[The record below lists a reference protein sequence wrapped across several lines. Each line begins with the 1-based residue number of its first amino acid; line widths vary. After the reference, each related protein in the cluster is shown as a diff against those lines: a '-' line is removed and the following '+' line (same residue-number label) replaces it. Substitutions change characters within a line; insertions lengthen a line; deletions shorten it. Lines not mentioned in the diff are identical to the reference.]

1 METFTIL
8 TVSAP
13 IWAWLLLVMVG
24 MGLFVAYLFKNPT
37 RLFCGICL
45 TALLKSVAVCQV
57 NGSLLLSLVILGLPL
72 MSGVLLLWCLD
83 RVLFAI
89 CEQLDKRDAPT
100 KTKALRWSERSELM
114 KGNDYI

>member
-37 RLFCGICL
+37 RLFSGICL
-45 TALLKSVAVCQV
+45 TALLVSMLFCQV
-57 NGSLLLSLVILGLPL
+57 NGSLLLSLVVLILPL
-72 MSGVLLLWCLD
+72 MLGILILWGFD
-83 RVLFAI
+83 RIVFAV
-89 CEQLDKRDAPT
+89 CKQLDKRDLKP
-100 KTKALRWSERSELM
+100 KAETLSWSERAEIAKS
-114 KGNDYI
+114 NDYI